1 MGYLGRSIISSV
13 VGAIALVSCG
23 YGWAEPT
30 AVSTFSGPTA
40 DREAAS
46 PRVCIDMDGHFF
58 QWKWGSAP
66 FASSCIEDHPVR
78 KVSTVPEPEACYLD
92 CSNTS
97 LSCLTSVLD
106 GNEPKACMDDL
117 AACMSRCKGGS
128 DAAMRDWLGEAP

>member
-1 MGYLGRSIISSV
+1 MGYLGRSIISTV
-13 VGAIALVSCG
+13 VGAMALVSCG
-23 YGWAEPT
+23 YCRAEPT
-30 AVSTFSGPTA
+30 AVSAFSGLTT
-40 DREAAS
+40 DREVVSA
-46 PRVCIDMDGHFF
+46 RVCLDMDGHFIE
-58 QWKWGSAP
+58 WKWGNVP

-78 KVSTVPEPEACYLD
+78 KVSTVPQTEACYFG

-106 GNEPKACMDDL
+106 GHEPKACMDDL

>member
-1 MGYLGRSIISSV
+1 MGYPGRSIVSTV

-30 AVSTFSGPTA
+30 ELSSFSGLIA
-40 DREAAS
+40 DREVAS
-46 PRVCIDMDGHFF
+46 SRLCIDMDGHFF
-58 QWKWGSAP
+58 EWKWSNVP
-66 FASSCIEDHPVR
+66 FASSCFEDQPVG
-78 KVSTVPEPEACYLD
+78 KVSTFPQTEACYFE

-106 GNEPKACMDDL
+106 GNEPKACMNDL

-128 DAAMRDWLGEAP
+128 DATIRDWLGEAP